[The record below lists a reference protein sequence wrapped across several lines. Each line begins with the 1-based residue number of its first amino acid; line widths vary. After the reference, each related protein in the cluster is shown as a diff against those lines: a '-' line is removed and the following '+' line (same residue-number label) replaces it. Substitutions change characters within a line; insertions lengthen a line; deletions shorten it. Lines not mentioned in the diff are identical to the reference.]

1 MGRLNQPLTTYHVG
15 ESQKADYKKDGV
27 VCLRGVISPEIC
39 KRMLDATYHFMEHGQ
54 ASTDVKEA
62 SGRYYT
68 SNTMAQTDPVF
79 REFALTS
86 VLPSVAGQ
94 LMSTTQIRFFY
105 DQVFL
110 IEPGTQRS
118 TAWHNDLPYWPF
130 EGEDIVSLWV
140 ALTKVTNE
148 SSPLQYVAG
157 SHEDRVLYQAPR
169 SRAGQDPN
177 MRLSPDYSDPANQI
191 GKRILSWELE
201 PGDVLAHNPLTL
213 HGCHANRSKGQL
225 RCGLSLRY
233 LGDDVRYF
241 PRKHVAVVREFNAVP
256 GQYPAD
262 DEHLPLVTVG

>member
-1 MGRLNQPLTTYHVG
+1 MTYQIGEAQKNQY
-15 ESQKADYKKDGV
+15 KADGV
-27 VCLRGVISPEIC
+27 VCLRGVISPEDC
-39 KRMLDATYHFMEHGQ
+39 TRMLDATYRFMEEGE
-54 ASTDVKEA
+54 ATTDIREE

-68 SNTMAQTDPVF
+68 SNKMSQTDSVF

-94 LMSTTQIRFFY
+94 LMSSTQIRFFY

-118 TAWHNDLPYWPF
+118 TPWHNDLAYWPF
-130 EGEDIVSLWV
+130 EGGDMVSLWV

-157 SHEDRVLYQAPR
+157 SHDEKVLYQAVSAR
-169 SRAGQDPN
+169 QTGLDPDL
-177 MRLSPDYSDPANQI
+177 MQSLDYSDPANQA
-191 GKRILSWELE
+191 GKGILSWELE
-201 PGDVLAHNPLTL
+201 PGDVLAHHPLTL

-225 RCGLSLRY
+225 RCGLSVRY
-233 LGDDVRYF
+233 LGDDVRYH
-241 PRKHVAVVREFNAVP
+241 PRTYVARPREFNAVP

-262 DEHLPLVTVG
+262 DENLPLIAVG